1 MDEIVV
7 KVSNLSKRFKDKVI
21 FENVNFELTK
31 GKIYGFTGYNGCGK
45 SVLFKI
51 LSGLMLPTDGDVFI
65 HNKKLGK
72 DIDFPPDLGVI
83 IESPGFLD
91 DYSGYYNLK
100 YLASIR
106 NIIGEKEIK
115 DVLKLVGLE
124 NDSNKKVKKYSLGMR
139 QRLAIAQ
146 AIMENPKILI
156 LDEPFNGLDKNGV
169 ANIRNLLFNLKKNG
183 TTILIASHISEDIR
197 LLCDEVFEF
206 DNSTLIKVL

>member
-1 MDEIVV
+1 
-7 KVSNLSKRFKDKVI
+7 
-21 FENVNFELTK
+21 
-31 GKIYGFTGYNGCGK
+31 
-45 SVLFKI
+45 
-51 LSGLMLPTDGDVFI
+51 MLQ
-65 HNKKLGK
+65 NKKLGK

-169 ANIRNLLFNLKKNG
+169 INIRNLLFNLKKNG

-206 DNSTLIKVL
+206 DNSTLVKVL

>member
-1 MDEIVV
+1 M
-7 KVSNLSKRFKDKVI
+7 
-21 FENVNFELTK
+21 
-31 GKIYGFTGYNGCGK
+31 
-45 SVLFKI
+45 
-51 LSGLMLPTDGDVFI
+51 
-65 HNKKLGK
+65 
-72 DIDFPPDLGVI
+72 
-83 IESPGFLD
+83 
-91 DYSGYYNLK
+91 K
-100 YLASIR
+100 YLASIK
-106 NIIGEKEIK
+106 NTIGEKEIK

-183 TTILIASHISEDIR
+183 TTILIASHISEDIK

-206 DNSTLIKVL
+206 DNNTLVKIL